1 MRQLLIFLM
10 HFIKQMLFIPPQ
22 HDTHTDGQTGGL
34 LCVRPGSTDAHRR
47 QAWVK
52 RWGSGLCSLCWLS
65 KQQRGQSE
73 WKPSCKVISWRHIC
87 LDSEYLIKAKKKS
100 FYFLLFSEHGCASA
114 TVLSVFVVCC
124 YWGMFL
130 QLKHLSVVLDAWF
143 HWSLCNYYFW
153 FWLCKLLYCACMCTC
168 SCMNTPILVF
178 LLSALLPSLTS
189 QYRTVWQLAQKKKKN
204 SLDNSGTVCQVSFLL
219 LLSVGELFSADTCP
233 RAI

>member
-22 HDTHTDGQTGGL
+22 HDSCIVTRADTHTDGQTGGL

-87 LDSEYLIKAKKKS
+87 LDSEYLIKAKKS
-100 FYFLLFSEHGCASA
+100 FSFLLFSEHGCASA

-189 QYRTVWQLAQKKKKN
+189 QYRTVWQLAQKKKK
-204 SLDNSGTVCQVSFLL
+204 LAG
-219 LLSVGELFSADTCP
+219 
-233 RAI
+233 